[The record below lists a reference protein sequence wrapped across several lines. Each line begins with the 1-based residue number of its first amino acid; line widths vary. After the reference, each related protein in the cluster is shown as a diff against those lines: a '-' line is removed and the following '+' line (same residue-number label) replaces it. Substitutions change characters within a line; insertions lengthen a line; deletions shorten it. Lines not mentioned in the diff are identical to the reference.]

1 MKKNYLTLLCIV
13 IIAGACRKEEQ
24 VNAPVLEVM
33 ADKQTIK
40 AGEMVNF
47 SLRGNA
53 DFVSFYAGTPLN
65 DYAYKDGR
73 TLGAGVVMYSFD
85 SYTYSG
91 TQKDQLSL
99 VVSNDFDGIDSI
111 NDIHKATWTDITGS
125 YSLANAENTFMPA
138 GNSDITPFAK
148 DGKTF
153 YLAYKYKAEP
163 AVDAGV
169 GKIWKIRNTVLTNQT
184 EVSTS
189 TLGNMVTSGW
199 KLVLDENTVP
209 DASRNFVVST
219 ALAFRSNAAPNDKVY
234 QEVWIV
240 SKGFKIDS
248 QDLGPDLAVPVKS
261 FTLPW
266 VDTWPQQY
274 TKPGTYNATFIGANR
289 NVYGDKKT
297 VREVQ
302 ITVTQ

>member
-1 MKKNYLTLLCIV
+1 MGKKYLILLYIV

-24 VNAPVLEVM
+24 VNEPALEVE

-40 AGEMVNF
+40 AGETVNF
-47 SLRGNA
+47 SLHGNA

-73 TLGAGVVMYSFD
+73 TVGAGVVMYSFD
-85 SYTYSG
+85 SYTFSG
-91 TQKDQLSL
+91 TQANQLSL
-99 VVSNDFDGIDSI
+99 VVSNDFDGIYGI
-111 NDIHKATWTDITGS
+111 NDIRKATWTDITGS

-138 GNSDITPFAK
+138 GSSDITAFAK

-153 YLAYKYKAEP
+153 YLAYKYKAAP
-163 AVDAGV
+163 AADAGV

-184 EVSTS
+184 EISTS
-189 TLGNMVTSGW
+189 TLGNLVTSEW

-240 SKGFKIDS
+240 SKGFKIGS
-248 QDLGPDLAVPVKS
+248 QDLGPDLALPVKN

-266 VDTWPQQY
+266 VSTWSQQY

-297 VREVQ
+297 IKQVQ
-302 ITVTQ
+302 ISVTQ

>member
-24 VNAPVLEVM
+24 VNVPVLEVM

-40 AGEMVNF
+40 AGETVNF

-153 YLAYKYKAEP
+153 YLPYKYKAEP

-189 TLGNMVTSGW
+189 TLGNLVTSGW

-219 ALAFRSNAAPNDKVY
+219 ALAFRSNAAPHDTVY

-297 VREVQ
+297 IKQVQ
-302 ITVTQ
+302 ISVTQ